1 MPQPEVAVQVGKTSL
16 GHRSGTRRAIVVGG
30 SILLSVGIAFVI
42 YSGIQSRIDAEKGLE
57 KRVTLSSAA
66 VVNVVHPIRGS
77 DDQTIELPG
86 NTQAFTEAPI
96 YARTSGYLKQW
107 YFDIGSHVKR
117 GQLLA
122 EIETPELDEQLE
134 QAENQLKTAEA
145 NLQLAQVTADRW
157 VSLYLKICFKLGL
170 SRASLNKH

>member
-1 MPQPEVAVQVGKTSL
+1 MSIESPETIPGPQAEVAIQVGKASPRN
-16 GHRSGTRRAIVVGG
+16 RSRTRRAIMVGG
-30 SILLSVGIAFVI
+30 AILLGAGFAFSV

-66 VVNVVHPIRGS
+66 VVNVVHSIRGS
-77 DDQTIELPG
+77 DDQAIELPG

-107 YFDIGSHVKR
+107 YFDIGTHVKR

-134 QAENQLKTAEA
+134 QAENQVKTAEA

-157 VSLYLKICFKLGL
+157 VYLEKTSVVSK
-170 SRASLNKH
+170 

>member
-1 MPQPEVAVQVGKTSL
+1 MSIESQETIRRSRTEAAIPVTKT
-16 GHRSGTRRAIVVGG
+16 GWGNPPRTRRATVVGG
-30 SILLSVGIAFVI
+30 AVLLSAGFAFLV

-77 DDQTIELPG
+77 NDQAIELPA

-107 YFDIGSHVKR
+107 YFDIGATLSEDSFWRRSKR
-117 GQLLA
+117 
-122 EIETPELDEQLE
+122 PSWMS
-134 QAENQLKTAEA
+134 N
-145 NLQLAQVTADRW
+145 W
-157 VSLYLKICFKLGL
+157 
-170 SRASLNKH
+170 NKPITN

>member
-1 MPQPEVAVQVGKTSL
+1 MSIESLETVPRPQAEVAIQMGKASPSN
-16 GHRSGTRRAIVVGG
+16 RSPARRAIMIGG
-30 SILLSVGIAFVI
+30 VILLSAGFAFLV
-42 YSGIQSRIDAEKGLE
+42 YSGIQSRVDAEKGLE

-77 DDQTIELPG
+77 DDQSIELPG

-96 YARTSGYLKQW
+96 SARTSGYLKQW
-107 YFDIGSHVKR
+107 YFDIGAHVKR

-145 NLQLAQVTADRW
+145 NL
-157 VSLYLKICFKLGL
+157 
-170 SRASLNKH
+170 